1 MAQANEQQHQP
12 TSACPC
18 THAHAQVLP
27 RRSIGYDERFS
38 SQCIVRTRATRSS
51 TNCTRSLAITDLRA
65 PCRNPASR
73 HSRCSAKASA
83 SGLAGADGPEP
94 TRGARAPRPATSQH
108 RVGRRRR
115 GSDERRR
122 TLVCE
127 RASGWP
133 RSPFLELRCR
143 YFLLVRK
150 EGSGLASGLRWRTQ
164 IAPDRPHPPSGAL
177 PHACQTHRAKNP
189 APLWATPNRPLC
201 GRRPTAPDVGDAP
214 PPPSGA
220 D

>member
-51 TNCTRSLAITDLRA
+51 TNCTRSLAITVLRA

-108 RVGRRRR
+108 RVGR
-115 GSDERRR
+115 GAGEAAAH
-122 TLVCE
+122 LACE
-127 RASGWP
+127 SV
-133 RSPFLELRCR
+133 LEGFRQRKLRCR
-143 YFLLVRK
+143 YFATR
-150 EGSGLASGLRWRTQ
+150 GGPAGRSLRWPRKCVPKLRSNLRPKFCANMGEIEGQRTWSQ
-164 IAPDRPHPPSGAL
+164 IV
-177 PHACQTHRAKNP
+177 Q
-189 APLWATPNRPLC
+189 ATISEK
-201 GRRPTAPDVGDAP
+201 VMVY
-214 PPPSGA
+214 
-220 D
+220 